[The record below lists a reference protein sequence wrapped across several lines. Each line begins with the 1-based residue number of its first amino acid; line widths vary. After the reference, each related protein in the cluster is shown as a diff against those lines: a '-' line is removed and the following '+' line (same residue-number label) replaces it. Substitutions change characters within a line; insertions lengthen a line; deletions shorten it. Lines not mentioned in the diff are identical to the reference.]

1 MVDNLLGYLLGALEA
16 EDIEQ
21 VSLALQSDPQLQRQ
35 LELVRRALEPLECCS
50 EAVDAPPDLAV
61 RTWVVIRQNAVGLRL
76 Q

>member
-35 LELVRRALEPLECCS
+35 LELVRRALEPLEFCR
-50 EAVDAPPDLAV
+50 ETVDAPPDLAV